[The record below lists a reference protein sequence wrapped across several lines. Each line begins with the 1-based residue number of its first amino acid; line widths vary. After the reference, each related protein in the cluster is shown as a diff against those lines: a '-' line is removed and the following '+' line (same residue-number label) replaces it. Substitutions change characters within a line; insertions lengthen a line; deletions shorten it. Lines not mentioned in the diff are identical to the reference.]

1 MLYNLAVAILAEHF
15 LLMSH
20 ASKPPSHASKP
31 LSHQYAVADITKMP
45 VDDYGGFYNED
56 ETVEQ
61 EFALKHE
68 RTTSNSKVCTST
80 PIMVLY

>member
-45 VDDYGGFYNED
+45 VDDYGGFYDED

-68 RTTSNSKVCTST
+68 
-80 PIMVLY
+80 